1 MKKRLI
7 ASVFIFNDK
16 CYQTIS
22 YNNYRPLGDIKNILQ
37 ILDRHQVD
45 EIFILDRNKNK
56 GLNLIILEKIRTS
69 KVFTPIIYSGAI
81 KTCQDVKEIL
91 KYGVDRIA
99 INSSLWDEKKTLDII
114 GAIGKQGVIGVLPFK
129 IINNEIFFFYSQ
141 DRIFKKLDSIFLDFI
156 RNLKIEILLIDTL
169 ADGFLKGFN
178 IKILNYFNSSQL
190 ILQGGVLSE
199 IQKFNKKNIVG
210 IAVENR
216 LLWKEHYAI
225 NLRSKNNFFINK
237 NINL

>member
-99 INSSLWDEKKTLDII
+99 INSIKLVML
-114 GAIGKQGVIGVLPFK
+114 
-129 IINNEIFFFYSQ
+129 NNTQ
-141 DRIFKKLDSIFLDFI
+141 
-156 RNLKIEILLIDTL
+156 
-169 ADGFLKGFN
+169 
-178 IKILNYFNSSQL
+178 
-190 ILQGGVLSE
+190 
-199 IQKFNKKNIVG
+199 
-210 IAVENR
+210 
-216 LLWKEHYAI
+216 
-225 NLRSKNNFFINK
+225 
-237 NINL
+237 